1 MNKYLEILI
10 GLIALLAPIYMW
22 ITNTSG
28 FGSAATYFL
37 KGGLVW
43 LFIGIGAMFLIIG
56 LSDLKD

>member
-10 GLIALLAPIYMW
+10 GLVLLLVPIYVW
-22 ITNTSG
+22 ITNEFG
-28 FGSAATYFL
+28 FGTAALDVL
-37 KGGLVW
+37 KGGLIW